1 MLDISTSQC
10 VVPRI
15 VASRKNLLDM
25 QILRSHLKLTEWE
38 SLLYIKVEDIFFSLT
53 LNFAEPIVEDENEFN
68 CSKQLCLLRR
78 EITNEAEDLD
88 LLEAIHNVYIWFN
101 ILKIFIGIS
110 T

>member
-10 VVPRI
+10 VVPRL
-15 VASRKNLLDM
+15 VASPKNLLDM

-38 SLLYIKVEDIFFSLT
+38 SLLYIKVEDIFSLT
-53 LNFAEPIVEDENEFN
+53 LNFAVPIVEDDNEFN

-78 EITNEAEDLD
+78 EITNEVEDLD